1 MVAQPGKA
9 WKVLAAFCV
18 LVGVSLGT
26 ASPALAGIRSGY
38 DAAGVMQGGIVKDA
52 GFQEFWYAMD
62 PAVFAGDG
70 YYLEFLCSDRVPV
83 SHPTTNAGM
92 VAGKAYYGP
101 ACPAGATAQHA
112 SLRHGTINSPGEYI
126 EIWDHHG
133 EPCGPMPPAG
143 YQLVGAP
150 ATTECGTFTDPS
162 PSPTAEPSPEPS
174 PSPSPT
180 TDGVL
185 GQPNADGTCSDPDGC
200 TTTTTEPSPSPTSEP
215 APSSTDVTLTAAQWG
230 SVEAALGALVFFAAA
245 QSVMAWRSGRG

>member
-9 WKVLAAFCV
+9 WKVLAALCV
-18 LVGVSLGT
+18 LLGVSLGT
-26 ASPALAGIRSGY
+26 ASPALAGIRAGY

-143 YQLVGAP
+143 YELVGAP

-162 PSPTAEPSPEPS
+162 PSPTAEPSPTSSTTAEPSPSPTGEAEPS
-174 PSPSPT
+174 PSPS
-180 TDGVL
+180 
-185 GQPNADGTCSDPDGC
+185 S
-200 TTTTTEPSPSPTSEP
+200 TTEPSPTTDTASPTSV
-215 APSSTDVTLTAAQWG
+215 ALTDEQFAT
-230 SVEAALGALVFFAAA
+230 VEAALGALVFFSAA